1 MAMRPI
7 KMRWRSRSHRS
18 STHRFMHGIAL
29 IICIMMS
36 PTRAATVKAK
46 VITSGQQIVLDAKAA
61 LTAASLADLSLTSL
75 TLIDGGS
82 GCNMPPLTVSTPQP
96 FALQV
101 HRVPYGGERE
111 CTDEHKMKK
120 AIEMGAA
127 ALIVVDTLWGAYSV
141 RSNDTAR
148 SLALTDPCLVNCR
161 RGRGLVD
168 PTALDVPS
176 VLSGLPGSCPGQGCP
191 TSLCAYSGRTKGASR
206 EVCCVLNSRADLAG
220 WSSLDSTDRQSERV
234 PLASTA
240 ELEVYEVTSG
250 ATEAAETRIPVLYL
264 SISAGTALTKA
275 CFGFGSASSGAQR
288 CTVLLGD
295 DPTPKLLFDPTMLM
309 TWTLATATAA
319 LAAFLAGSR
328 MHRGSSFDEDAAE
341 SSSKKE
347 TVEAG
352 DCLYEEV
359 ATIDKQTSVGFLL
372 IASGGLLTM
381 YFLIQVSKRHRTGRH
396 SRTAFVR
403 FVAQRLIVPLYT
415 PCERRPD

>member
-1 MAMRPI
+1 
-7 KMRWRSRSHRS
+7 
-18 STHRFMHGIAL
+18 
-29 IICIMMS
+29 MS
-36 PTRAATVKAK
+36 A
-46 VITSGQQIVLDAKAA
+46 
-61 LTAASLADLSLTSL
+61 
-75 TLIDGGS
+75 
-82 GCNMPPLTVSTPQP
+82 
-96 FALQV
+96 
-101 HRVPYGGERE
+101 
-111 CTDEHKMKK
+111 
-120 AIEMGAA
+120 
-127 ALIVVDTLWGAYSV
+127 
-141 RSNDTAR
+141 
-148 SLALTDPCLVNCR
+148 
-161 RGRGLVD
+161 
-168 PTALDVPS
+168 
-176 VLSGLPGSCPGQGCP
+176 
-191 TSLCAYSGRTKGASR
+191 
-206 EVCCVLNSRADLAG
+206 
-220 WSSLDSTDRQSERV
+220 
-234 PLASTA
+234 
-240 ELEVYEVTSG
+240 VTSG

-328 MHRGSSFDEDAAE
+328 MHSGSSFDEDAAE

-359 ATIDKQTSVGFLL
+359 ATIDQQTAVGFLL

-396 SRTAFVR
+396 SQTAFVR

-415 PCERRPD
+415 LCERRPD